1 MQRNIDPA
9 PRPPRR
15 SVIGSRIRDRRRSLR
30 MTQAALASR
39 VGISA
44 SYLNL
49 IEANKRS
56 IGGALLKR
64 IGDALE
70 MPLESL
76 DGAVERRLLDEL
88 DEIAGAPM
96 LASLA
101 LAGSA
106 SDLAA
111 RHGAWAHAL
120 VFLHRAWRDRDQA
133 VNALSNRLS
142 QDPFLGDAVHRMLTR
157 VASIRS
163 AAEILGAT
171 DDLRPD
177 EKRRFA
183 QIASDES
190 ERLSDVAHALA
201 AFFDKDVSDAHP
213 RTPIEEVDDFLLDRG
228 NHFPELES
236 VADGLRAACG
246 DASERALADYLR
258 RQQSVSIGYRRVP
271 ATTFATYDA
280 QARAF
285 VVDETLPAPTRRFEL
300 ARLAAD
306 LFHRG
311 VPVNAEIDASPLL
324 RSAAARR
331 RARRVLSSYVA
342 GAVLFPYAEF
352 REAAVDARYDIERLG
367 RRFDASFEQVCHRV
381 TTLQRPGAEGIP
393 FGLMRVDAAGY
404 VTKRLPLPRL
414 LLPRYGNACPIWAL
428 YAAFQTPGE
437 IVRQIAEFPTGG
449 RFLFVA
455 CAVDKVRPAYAMPRR
470 LMSVM
475 LACDVLHADR
485 TIYGEGL
492 HLSSAAP
499 AVPVGSN
506 CRLCVRGECAYREED
521 PIVGA

>member
-1 MQRNIDPA
+1 
-9 PRPPRR
+9 
-15 SVIGSRIRDRRRSLR
+15 
-30 MTQAALASR
+30 MTQAALAAR

-56 IGGALLKR
+56 IGGGLLKR
-64 IGDALE
+64 IGDALAL
-70 MPLESL
+70 PLEHL
-76 DGAVERRLLDEL
+76 DGAAERRLLDEL
-88 DEIAGAPM
+88 DEIAGTPM
-96 LASLA
+96 LASLS
-101 LAGSA
+101 LTGSA
-106 SDLAA
+106 GDFAA

-120 VFLHRAWRDRDQA
+120 VLLHRAWRDRDEA

-142 QDPFLGDAVHRMLTR
+142 QDPFLGEAVHRMLTR
-157 VASIRS
+157 VAAIRS

-171 DDLRPD
+171 DDLLVD

-190 ERLSDVAHALA
+190 ERLSEVAHALA
-201 AFFDKDVSDAHP
+201 AFFDRDVGNARA
-213 RTPIEEVDDFLLDRG
+213 RTPIEEVDDFLVDRG
-228 NHFPELES
+228 NYFPDLES
-236 VADGLRAACG
+236 AADELRAACG
-246 DASERALADYLR
+246 DASERALAEWLQR
-258 RQQSVSIGYRRVP
+258 RQDVSIAYRRV
-271 ATTFATYDA
+271 ATMPRAPRTIAEYDGET
-280 QARAF
+280 RTL
-285 VVDETLPAPTRRFEL
+285 VMDETLPAPTRRFEL

-306 LFHRG
+306 LLHHG
-311 VPVNAEIDASPLL
+311 APVNAAIDASPLL

-352 REAAVDARYDIERLG
+352 REAAVLARYDVEHLV
-367 RRFDASFEQVCHRV
+367 RRFDGSFEQVCHRL

-437 IVRQIAEFPTGG
+437 IVRQVAEFPTGD

-455 CAVDKVRPAYAMPRR
+455 CAVDKVRPSYAMPRR

-475 LACDVLHADR
+475 LACDVLNADR

-492 HLSSAAP
+492 HLSSAAK

-506 CRLCVRGECAYREED
+506 CRLCVRSECAYREED
-521 PIVGA
+521 PIVGV

>member
-1 MQRNIDPA
+1 
-9 PRPPRR
+9 
-15 SVIGSRIRDRRRSLR
+15 
-30 MTQAALASR
+30 MTQAALATR

-56 IGGALLKR
+56 IGGVLLKR
-64 IGDALE
+64 IGEALAL
-70 MPLESL
+70 PLESL
-76 DGAVERRLLDEL
+76 DGAAERRLLDEL

-120 VFLHRAWRDRDQA
+120 VYLHRAWRDRDEA

-157 VASIRS
+157 VAAIRS

-177 EKRRFA
+177 ESRRFA

-201 AFFDKDVSDAHP
+201 AFFDKDVSDARP

-228 NHFPELES
+228 NYFPALES
-236 VADGLRAACG
+236 VADALRAACG
-246 DASERALADYLR
+246 DASERALVDYLQR
-258 RQQSVSIGYRRVP
+258 LQKVSIVYRRMP
-271 ATTFATYDA
+271 ATPQAPRTITESDA
-280 QARAF
+280 HARML
-285 VVDETLPAPTRRFEL
+285 VLDEALPAPTRRFEL
-300 ARLAAD
+300 ARLATD
-306 LFHRG
+306 LFHQG
-311 VPVNAEIDASPLL
+311 APVNAEIDASPQL

-331 RARRVLSSYVA
+331 RARRVLSSYAA
-342 GAVLFPYAEF
+342 GAVLFPYTDF
-352 REAAVDARYDIERLG
+352 REAAVATRYDIEHLG
-367 RRFDASFEQVCHRV
+367 RRFDASFEQVCHRL

-437 IVRQIAEFPTGG
+437 IVRQVAEFPTGD

-492 HLSSAAP
+492 HLSSAAK

-506 CRLCVRGECAYREED
+506 CRLCVRSECAYREED
-521 PIVGA
+521 PIVGT

>member
-1 MQRNIDPA
+1 MDASTRA
-9 PRPPRR
+9 AAR

-30 MTQAALASR
+30 MTQAALATR

-56 IGGALLKR
+56 IGGGLLKR

-70 MPLESL
+70 LPLESL
-76 DGAVERRLLDEL
+76 DGAAERRLLDDL

-96 LASLA
+96 LASLP

-120 VFLHRAWRDRDQA
+120 VFLHRAWRDRDRA

-157 VASIRS
+157 VAAIRS

-171 DDLRPD
+171 DDLEPD
-177 EKRRFA
+177 EQRRFA
-183 QIASDES
+183 QIASVES

-201 AFFDKDVSDAHP
+201 AFFDKDVSDAHS

-228 NHFPELES
+228 NHFPALES
-236 VADGLRAACG
+236 VADDLRAACG

-258 RQQSVSIGYRRVP
+258 RVENVAIGYRR
-271 ATTFATYDA
+271 ASAGTLFEYDA
-280 QARAF
+280 QGRKL
-285 VVDETLPAPTRRFEL
+285 VMDETLPAPTRRFEL

-306 LFHRG
+306 LFRQG
-311 VPVNAEIDASPLL
+311 ARLSAEMDASPQL

-342 GAVLFPYAEF
+342 GAVLFPYADF
-352 REAAVDARYDIERLG
+352 REAAVASRYDIEHLV
-367 RRFDASFEQVCHRV
+367 RRFDASFEQVCHRL

-437 IVRQIAEFPTGG
+437 IVRQIAEFPTGD

-492 HLSSAAP
+492 RLASAAK

-506 CRLCVRGECAYREED
+506 CRLCVRNDCAYREED

>member
-1 MQRNIDPA
+1 
-9 PRPPRR
+9 
-15 SVIGSRIRDRRRSLR
+15 
-30 MTQAALASR
+30 MTQAALATR
-39 VGISA
+39 VGVSP

-70 MPLESL
+70 MPLETL
-76 DGAVERRLLDEL
+76 DGAAERRLLDEL
-88 DEIAGAPM
+88 DEIVGTPL
-96 LASLA
+96 LASLS

-120 VFLHRAWRDRDQA
+120 VFLHRAWRDRDRA

-157 VASIRS
+157 VAAIRS

-171 DDLRPD
+171 DDLAPD
-177 EKRRFA
+177 EQRRFA
-183 QIASDES
+183 QIASVES
-190 ERLSDVAHALA
+190 ERLSEVAHALA
-201 AFFDKDVSDAHP
+201 AFFDKDVGDALP

-228 NHFPELES
+228 NYFAELES
-236 VADGLRAACG
+236 VADDLRAVCG
-246 DASERALADYLR
+246 DASERSLTDYVQR
-258 RQQSVSIGYRRVP
+258 VQNGSI
-271 ATTFATYDA
+271 
-280 QARAF
+280 
-285 VVDETLPAPTRRFEL
+285 DENLPASTRRFEL

-306 LFHRG
+306 LFHQG
-311 VPVNAEIDASPLL
+311 APLNAQIDASPQL

-342 GAVLFPYAEF
+342 GAVLFPYADF
-352 REAAVDARYDIERLG
+352 LGAAIDARYDIEHLG
-367 RRFDASFEQVCHRV
+367 RRFDASFEQVCHRL

-437 IVRQIAEFPTGG
+437 IVRQIAEFPTGD

-455 CAVDKVRPAYAMPRR
+455 CAIDKVRPAYAMPRR
-470 LMSVM
+470 VMSVM

-492 HLSSAAP
+492 RLSSAAK

-506 CRLCVRGECAYREED
+506 CRLCVRGDCAYREED